1 MKHYHDKG
9 LLGWLDHEMAPPCP
23 QIVLDKQIGLE
34 QWDIQKLATNT
45 EELGIQTGCFVETSR
60 SHSNYSFRY
69 NHSYFILVIAIGNL
83 QFNKTLC
90 SVTYIDCKLYTCF
103 NSSISLKNESLLILQ
118 SRHNLW
124 LPVNLQRPWEE
135 DPMAGLAS

>member
-1 MKHYHDKG
+1 MTKYFLAG
-9 LLGWLDHEMAPPCP
+9 LTVKWHPLALKSSLINRLGLNNGISRNLLQTPKNLEFRLDVSWRPAVV
-23 QIVLDKQIGLE
+23 IVTIP
-34 QWDIQKLATNT
+34 
-45 EELGIQTGCFVETSR
+45 FV
-60 SHSNYSFRY
+60 N

-103 NSSISLKNESLLILQ
+103 NSSISFKNESLLILQ